1 MILPPDARPPN
12 SPRSAVKR
20 SVLLPLLFA
29 FLGVALGRT
38 LAADDRLAFFEK
50 KIRPVLV
57 EHCYSCHSAGAEE
70 LGGKL
75 LLDSR
80 DGMLG
85 GGESGPVLA
94 AGKPDDSLLMQALRW
109 DGIDMPPDGPLP
121 DPVIKDFENWIA
133 MGATDPRRGQTANEE
148 TAAAVDHEAR
158 WSFCPRS
165 DPDLPIV
172 QDTQW
177 PWDPI
182 DHFALASMEDVG
194 LSPTHDAD
202 ARTLGRRLY
211 YDLIGLPP
219 TQTQLDTFVREC
231 ETDRQRAVE
240 RLVDTLL
247 GSQQFG
253 VRWGRHWL
261 DVARYGESN
270 GDDGLGRNATFPHAW
285 RYRDYVVDAFNS
297 DVPYDRFLTEQ
308 IAGDLLPAEDATQGN
323 RQLVAT
329 GFLAIGSKPAVAMN
343 KNFAMD
349 VVDDQINAVCTAVM
363 GLSVA
368 CARCHDHK
376 HDPIPT
382 RDYYALAGIFSSTQ
396 TLYGKAGN
404 EKLTAP
410 PTPLHELKPDWN
422 PDQKPADRTAPPK
435 FPADYGAIIDGL
447 EPAVHARLDAA
458 PQQLTVPP
466 EATYSA
472 ETFASVKETT
482 IAGKLTSF
490 EPSYSVSFWFFN
502 KLNNEARPVTAYLF
516 SRAKL
521 GDKALPGDH
530 LGIGGHFDKARTGR
544 LFVFNGNEAK
554 KTIGGTTVIP
564 PQTWNHVALVRDGK
578 QIKLFLNGRLELT
591 DELPPTF
598 GATEEFC
605 LANRSDNFAPLEG
618 HLAEFALFPRA
629 ISDEEAVQLHSAS
642 GQPRGL
648 PPTPPSGLAM
658 GVREKT
664 KPTDCKVHING
675 DGGKLGPLVPRGT
688 LTAYRDVAPENDAVL
703 AELAIE
709 PAASGRAALAAWLT
723 DPNHPQTARVMANRI
738 WLHLFGRG
746 LVTTPDDFGVYGA
759 RPSHPELL
767 DHLAGRFVDQGW
779 SMKRSIRAIVL
790 SRTYQ
795 LDSRCDAETAQQD
808 PDHRLLTH
816 HRRRRLDAEALRDSM
831 LQASGAIDYAPAK
844 GSAIEQVDAL
854 INWPPGEATDLH
866 RKIPNRSI
874 YLCMLRHAPPKELAA
889 FDLPDGVGIAGQRES
904 STLPAQTLFL
914 LNSDFVVEQADTLA
928 ERLLQFESIEDRQ
941 RIEAMFAAIL
951 HRSPSDDESAQ
962 TLAFLRQTDLQ
973 LAEEVTEPNR
983 LRQRAW
989 ATVCQ
994 ALLMTNEFRYVD

>member
-1 MILPPDARPPN
+1 MLAALERVAEVLARRWDAPGFRPAGSGQLLHRGLWCVRMILPPDARPPN

-382 RDYYALAGIFSSTQ
+382 RDYYALAGIFTSTQ
-396 TLYGKAGN
+396 TLYGAAGN

-410 PTPLHELKPDWN
+410 PTPLHEL
-422 PDQKPADRTAPPK
+422 
-435 FPADYGAIIDGL
+435 
-447 EPAVHARLDAA
+447 
-458 PQQLTVPP
+458 QQP
-466 EATYSA
+466 EAG
-472 ETFASVKETT
+472 EQASP
-482 IAGKLTSF
+482 A
-490 EPSYSVSFWFFN
+490 
-502 KLNNEARPVTAYLF
+502 
-516 SRAKL
+516 
-521 GDKALPGDH
+521 
-530 LGIGGHFDKARTGR
+530 
-544 LFVFNGNEAK
+544 
-554 KTIGGTTVIP
+554 
-564 PQTWNHVALVRDGK
+564 
-578 QIKLFLNGRLELT
+578 
-591 DELPPTF
+591 
-598 GATEEFC
+598 
-605 LANRSDNFAPLEG
+605 
-618 HLAEFALFPRA
+618 
-629 ISDEEAVQLHSAS
+629 
-642 GQPRGL
+642 
-648 PPTPPSGLAM
+648 LAM
-658 GVREKT
+658 GVREKE
-664 KPTDCKVHING
+664 KPADCKIHING
-675 DGGKLGPLVPRGT
+675 EGAKLGPVVPRGT
-688 LTAYRDVAPENDAVL
+688 LTVYQKVAADERTLRSGLDISSNTSGR
-703 AELAIE
+703 AELACW
-709 PAASGRAALAAWLT
+709 LA
-723 DPNHPQTARVMANRI
+723 DPDHPQTARVIVNRV
-738 WLHLFGRG
+738 WLHLFGHG
-746 LVTTPDDFGVYGA
+746 IVGTPDDFGVYGA
-759 RPSHPELL
+759 RPTHPLLL
-767 DHLAGRFVDQGW
+767 DYLAERLVQHGW
-779 SMKRSIRAIVL
+779 SLKRLIREIVL

-795 LDSRCDAETAQQD
+795 LDSRCDPQ
-808 PDHRLLTH
+808 LV
-816 HRRRRLDAEALRDSM
+816 RD
-831 LQASGAIDYAPAK
+831 
-844 GSAIEQVDAL
+844 
-854 INWPPGEATDLH
+854 
-866 RKIPNRSI
+866 
-874 YLCMLRHAPPKELAA
+874 
-889 FDLPDGVGIAGQRES
+889 
-904 STLPAQTLFL
+904 
-914 LNSDFVVEQADTLA
+914 
-928 ERLLQFESIEDRQ
+928 
-941 RIEAMFAAIL
+941 
-951 HRSPSDDESAQ
+951 
-962 TLAFLRQTDLQ
+962 
-973 LAEEVTEPNR
+973 
-983 LRQRAW
+983 
-989 ATVCQ
+989 
-994 ALLMTNEFRYVD
+994 